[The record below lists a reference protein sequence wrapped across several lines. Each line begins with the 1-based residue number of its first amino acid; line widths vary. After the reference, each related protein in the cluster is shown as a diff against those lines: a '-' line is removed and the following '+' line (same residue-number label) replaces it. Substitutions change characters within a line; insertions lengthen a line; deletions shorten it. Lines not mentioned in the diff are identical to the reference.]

1 MDRNWHHRLEEKDVE
16 NQLSIL
22 LHALRAS
29 RRRQV
34 IQLLDD
40 GKADTTVSTRWVA
53 RRIAASENGIPRE
66 QVSGQIYKNVYNA
79 LSQSH
84 LPTLAEAE
92 VIVYDPQR
100 QMLEKGPSFRVC
112 ALLLN
117 LNTPAVEAFYGQYSD
132 FDEL

>member
-1 MDRNWHHRLEEKDVE
+1 MDRSWHHILEEKDVE

-29 RRRQV
+29 RRRKV
-34 IQLLDD
+34 IHLLDD

-53 RRIAASENGIPRE
+53 RRIAASENGIPPD

-100 QMLEKGPSFRVC
+100 QMLGKRSIFSCVC
-112 ALLLN
+112 
-117 LNTPAVEAFYGQYSD
+117 TSS
-132 FDEL
+132 